1 MPDWYIL
8 QPIILVVLSTVA
20 SITSCEEFVMRQRR
34 EHVHHHQ
41 YGEEGSGGSERV
53 DPHSGDHC
61 VDVSYYANVT
71 YRPTTEICCGT
82 VMEKECKNKQKK
94 VSQSY

>member
-1 MPDWYIL
+1 
-8 QPIILVVLSTVA
+8 
-20 SITSCEEFVMRQRR
+20 MRQRR
-34 EHVHHHQ
+34 EHVHHHHKD
-41 YGEEGSGGSERV
+41 GEEESGGGSVGV

-71 YRPTTEICCGT
+71 YRPSTEICCGT